1 MTKQAPIVWRNI
13 TAPLSRVRPWEHNPK
28 QISKDRADRLLKLWD
43 DLGQFQTIAIGP
55 DFELYDG
62 HQRYSV
68 LQAAGR
74 LEEAVDMRQSSR
86 ALTTKERKRLIV
98 ESHATATGSFD
109 WDMLANEFDASDLE
123 AWGLG
128 KTIAREW
135 SSDIANLR
143 ALVASEGPKEEKT
156 DDDDL
161 LDRADELLEIWKVK
175 SGDLW
180 RLGDHA
186 LLCGD
191 SRERESARRVM
202 GEDLVDLFFTSP
214 PYLDQRAYTKEAKS
228 SLADWTSLMARVVEA
243 APFAD
248 DAQLLVNLGIVH
260 KGSEWVPYWDD
271 WLDLLRA
278 SGWRRFGLYVWDQ
291 GPGLPGDWAG
301 RLAPCFELVFHFNK
315 SKKYPLKWVEASTAG
330 QISMKR
336 TFRHSDGRTRP
347 FGSGDVIVGETKI
360 PDSVIRVNRQI
371 GGVGHP
377 APFSTEFA
385 ASIVRTWP
393 GIVFDPFSGSG
404 STLIACERLN
414 RKCRAIEISPAYVAL
429 TLERWKVETGKT
441 PKLER

>member
-1 MTKQAPIVWRNI
+1 MTKKAPIVWQNI
-13 TAPLSRVRPWEHNPK
+13 TAPLSSVRPWDHNPK
-28 QISKDRADRLLKLWD
+28 QITRERAERLLRLWD
-43 DLGQFQTIAIGP
+43 ELGQFQTIAVGP

-68 LQAAGR
+68 LKAAGR
-74 LEEAVDMRQSSR
+74 LELPVDMRQSSR
-86 ALTTKERKRLIV
+86 ALTTKERKRLVV

-109 WDMLANEFDASDLE
+109 WDMLANEFDPKELE
-123 AWGLG
+123 DFGLG
-128 KTIAREW
+128 KSIAGQW
-135 SSDIANLR
+135 ASDIANLR
-143 ALVASEGPKEEKT
+143 ALVASEGGKTEKQ
-156 DDDDL
+156 DDADL
-161 LDRADELLEIWKVK
+161 DDRADELLDVWKVK

-191 SRERESARRVM
+191 SRDHKVAQRVM

-214 PYLDQRAYTKEAKS
+214 PYLDQRVYTKEAAS
-228 SLADWTSLMARVVEA
+228 SLLDWSSLMARVVSA
-243 APFAD
+243 APMAD
-248 DAQLLVNLGIVH
+248 DAQLIVNLGIVH
-260 KGSEWVPYWDD
+260 KGSEWLPYWDE
-271 WLDLLRA
+271 WIETLRA

-291 GPGLPGDWAG
+291 GAGLPGDWAG

-315 SKKYPLKWVEASTAG
+315 IKKRPSKWVEASTAG
-330 QISMKR
+330 EISLKR
-336 TFRHSDGRTRP
+336 TFRHSDGRTKP
-347 FGSGDVIVGETKI
+347 FSIVAPVGDKKI

-377 APFSTEFA
+377 APFSVDFA

-404 STLIACERLN
+404 STLIACERLG

-429 TLERWKVETGKT
+429 TLERWKLETGRD
-441 PKLER
+441 PKRLS